1 MTTLQASLHVADWP
15 VATSPR
21 DARRPAST
29 STFLPMPG
37 ATLPRTLASPRTGLA
52 PAGYPELGTRLH
64 PISLHS
70 LGDTFADARAAG
82 RTLVLQP
89 SALLTRTRTK
99 ACRAGRS
106 LASTPLIPPTTS
118 LPRGGEQLVAQDGA
132 GSRPRLP
139 GVRPAV
145 PRLLPRQG
153 GLSPSAAALLGP
165 HAVGP
170 VERRSRP
177 RGGLPAAEEW
187 FSAA

>member
-82 RTLVLQP
+82 RTLSGEDLVGELATACQPLHAREGWLQSIA
-89 SALLTRTRTK
+89 SALCVVTALESAAVDELFPIYRAARTPSRGELTQPARCVSAARIDLE
-99 ACRAGRS
+99 RGWRRH
-106 LASTPLIPPTTS
+106 
-118 LPRGGEQLVAQDGA
+118 PRG
-132 GSRPRLP
+132 
-139 GVRPAV
+139 
-145 PRLLPRQG
+145 
-153 GLSPSAAALLGP
+153 
-165 HAVGP
+165 
-170 VERRSRP
+170 
-177 RGGLPAAEEW
+177 
-187 FSAA
+187 